1 VVLGGCGFNAAA
13 AIDGGTHD
21 GSGVPDMPGGGS
33 DGSGSDAGG
42 TATDCLQHWLDGN
55 PVVSAGQELTAL
67 SSSGTDRDPWISA
80 DGLRLYFGRNP
91 GSQGLSDIYLAT
103 RTTTA
108 QNFGSANAVVN
119 LDRSDSDESR
129 AALSGD
135 EKTLVMSSNRP
146 PPVAPPPAP
155 KFDIYITTRNDVT
168 KDFGTPSPND
178 PRVTALNADAGNH
191 LDPFLTA
198 DGLKLYLAPNTA
210 GGNRQEIRLAT
221 RATPAD
227 NFGGSAPVTELN
239 VLTSSADPALSLDER
254 IVVFTGRTGNQTTE
268 LYYATRATATG
279 SFGTPVKIPTVNSND
294 NDADP
299 MLSADGCELYF
310 ASDRDGGGKYHLFHA
325 TVTK

>member
-1 VVLGGCGFNAAA
+1 MAVRTTAAA
-13 AIDGGTHD
+13 CRTCPAAAPMARAATPAAPPPTASSTGSMAIRWCRRGRSSPRYRAAGPIAIR
-21 GSGVPDMPGGGS
+21 GSRPMACGCT
-33 DGSGSDAGG
+33 SG
-42 TATDCLQHWLDGN
+42 AT
-55 PVVSAGQELTAL
+55 PA
-67 SSSGTDRDPWISA
+67 R
-80 DGLRLYFGRNP
+80 R
-91 GSQGLSDIYLAT
+91 GLSDIYLAT

-108 QNFGSANAVVN
+108 QNCGSANAVVN

-178 PRVTALNADAGNH
+178 PRVTALNADAGNP

-299 MLSADGCELYF
+299 LLSADGCELYF